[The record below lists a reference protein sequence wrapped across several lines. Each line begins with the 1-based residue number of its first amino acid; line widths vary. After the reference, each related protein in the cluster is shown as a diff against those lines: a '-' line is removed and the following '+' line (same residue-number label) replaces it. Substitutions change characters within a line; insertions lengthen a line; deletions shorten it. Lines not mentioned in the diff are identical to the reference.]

1 MPLKVFDPKKYT
13 GITISSVI
21 AKDIRFPTS
30 LEQHGSD
37 AMHTGFTSF
46 KYLRCNLF
54 LLFIKKSSQIRTI
67 HVHTL

>member
-37 AMHTGFTSF
+37 AMHTGFSSF
-46 KYLRCNLF
+46 NIC
-54 LLFIKKSSQIRTI
+54 
-67 HVHTL
+67 V